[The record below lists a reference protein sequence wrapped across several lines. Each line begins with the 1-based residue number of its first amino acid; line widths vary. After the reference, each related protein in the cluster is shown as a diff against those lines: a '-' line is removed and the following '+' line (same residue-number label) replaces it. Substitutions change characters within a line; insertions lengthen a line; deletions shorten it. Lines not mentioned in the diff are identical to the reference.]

1 MRGGIKIAAAV
12 VGAAVIGGSG
22 MLAGAWLFDDAGAAE
37 SQTQRCVSARQEVRD
52 ALGLRPDT
60 TKPGDDWFE
69 RQGVGVGQ
77 VRVVDYDLATRI
89 VTNEGA
95 CFSPTRVARAQRVQE
110 RIADCQESGGRLCGQ
125 VTGSS

>member
-1 MRGGIKIAAAV
+1 MRGGNKVAAAV

-22 MLAGAWLFDDAGAAE
+22 VLAGAWLFDAAGAADA
-37 SQTQRCVSARQEVRD
+37 QAQRCVSARQEVRD

-95 CFSPTRVARAQRVQE
+95 CFSPTRV
-110 RIADCQESGGRLCGQ
+110 
-125 VTGSS
+125 

>member
-1 MRGGIKIAAAV
+1 MPGYKIAAAV

-22 MLAGAWLFDDAGAAE
+22 VLAGAWLFDDAGATEA
-37 SQTQRCVSARQEVRD
+37 QAQRCVSARQQVRD
-52 ALGLRPDT
+52 ALDLGRDT

-77 VRVVDYDLATRI
+77 VSVVDYDLATRI

-95 CFSPTRVARAQRVQE
+95 CFSPARVARAQRVQD
-110 RIADCQESGGRLCGQ
+110 RIAACEESGGRLCGRI
-125 VTGSS
+125 TG